1 MISKIGI
8 ARSLERLLNDIP
20 LDNQYRKQCE
30 AFVEAVNKT
39 ADGFPEVDNKTI
51 LQEKSTFDLRD
62 LKQKVE
68 KEIKER
74 ENEEK
79 FSVIQIVRTNNG
91 EVIDIYLIKEQK
103 NTSKALDYLVDKLSP
118 LEILDVKF
126 EVSVKFMEKAPLK
139 EEYFEDFKQ

>member
-30 AFVEAVNKT
+30 SFVEAVNKT
-39 ADGFPEVDNKTI
+39 ADDFPEVDNKTI

-91 EVIDIYLIKEQK
+91 EVIDIYLIEEQK

-126 EVSVKFMEKAPLK
+126 EVSVAFMEKEPLK
-139 EEYFEDFKQ
+139 EEYFEDFK

>member
-8 ARSLERLLNDIP
+8 ARSLERLLNDVP

-30 AFVEAVNKT
+30 AFVKAVNKT
-39 ADGFPEVDNKTI
+39 ADDFPEVDNKTI

-91 EVIDIYLIKEQK
+91 EVIDIYLIEEQK

-126 EVSVKFMEKAPLK
+126 EVSVAFMEKEPLK
-139 EEYFEDFKQ
+139 EEYFEDFK

>member
-1 MISKIGI
+1 MISKISI
-8 ARSLERLLNDIP
+8 ERSLEKLLKEVP

-39 ADGFPEVDNKTI
+39 ADDFPEVGNKTI
-51 LQEKSTFDLRD
+51 LKEKSTFDLRD
-62 LKQKVE
+62 LKLKVE

-91 EVIDIYLIKEQK
+91 EIIDIYLIEEQK

-126 EVSVKFMEKAPLK
+126 EVNVKFMEKPPLK
-139 EEYFEDFKQ
+139 EEYFEDFK